1 MTLTP
6 TEIRSKAKEIFETAF
21 PPNGYATDESLKKF
35 CDEHLSPKATSFDC
49 PLMGGQEETEKHVS
63 NPTPDTLFGWFKQH
77 FDPATMKYTEFP
89 IGEIMVAG
97 NVASFHKGF
106 FLDLGKGY
114 VSANSVL
121 IMELDDDGKLV
132 KWIDHFDATS
142 LEEQFAA
149 ASKFNE

>member
-35 CDEHLSPKATSFDC
+35 CDESLSPKATSWDC
-49 PLMGGQEETEKHVS
+49 PLTGHESEKHIS

-77 FDPATMKYTEFP
+77 FDPSAMKYTEFP
-89 IGEIMVAG
+89 LGEIMVAG

-106 FLDLGKGY
+106 FIDLGNGC
-114 VSANSVL
+114 VHGNSVL
-121 IMELDDDGKLV
+121 IMELDDDGKLT
-132 KWIDHFDATS
+132 KWIDHFDAAS

-149 ASKFNE
+149 AAKFND